1 MNEKFDCKHPKL
13 LKGFKHLVIVRL
25 IHLYRIRI
33 TAVLK
38 VETDIITS
46 IIVSPIGQVLSDNF
60 QYHLML
66 TITLGEIKVK
76 MSKLPLT

>member
-1 MNEKFDCKHPKL
+1 
-13 LKGFKHLVIVRL
+13 
-25 IHLYRIRI
+25 
-33 TAVLK
+33 LK

-66 TITLGEIKVK
+66 TITLGEINVK
-76 MSKLPLT
+76 MSKLPQLLIKDDKMSENLFHKLNNMLILNISVRRS